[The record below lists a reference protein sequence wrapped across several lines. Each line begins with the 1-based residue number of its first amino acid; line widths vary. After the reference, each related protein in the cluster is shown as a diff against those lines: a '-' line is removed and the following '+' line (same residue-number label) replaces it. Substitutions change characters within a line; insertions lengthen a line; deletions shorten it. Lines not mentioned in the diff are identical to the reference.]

1 MKVRDFAA
9 ELISEIAD
17 EFGWLVFKYECSS
30 PSCGN
35 IVFELEDGEDDEV
48 KRYKILDYSGY
59 EVNLLNPIERTVI
72 DLHEPE
78 SVDDIRDWFD
88 NLEESFDS
96 PFGFGIF
103 GGYSTWPSYGQQ
115 QAIPSQQIQITPQ
128 PQPAPQWDPAF
139 TPVIPYDSGIYTT
152 GGFVQIT
159 TTTGT
164 TKRVSPYSGQLT
176 VSNGTQSLQATNKT
190 PNHNIFNFNPNFG
203 SLSLGP

>member
-35 IVFELEDGEDDEV
+35 IVFELEIGEDEDDEAR
-48 KRYKILDYSGY
+48 RYKILDYSGY
-59 EVNLLNPIERTVI
+59 EVNLMNPAERTTI

-103 GGYSTWPSYGQQ
+103 GGYNTWPSYGQQ
-115 QAIPSQQIQITPQ
+115 AIPSGQIQIT

-139 TPVIPYDSGIYTT
+139 TPAMPYDTGTYHT
-152 GGFVQIT
+152 GGFVSIT
-159 TTTGT
+159 TTAGT

-176 VSNGTQSLQATNKT
+176 VGGTQNLQATNKI
-190 PNHNIFNFNPNFG
+190 PNQNIFSFNPSFG